1 MKHLRNIVV
10 SLRERGSILLDT
22 VLFLALLSVLSM
34 ALIGQL
40 VFMTKVSAQEDAR
53 VQGLMA
59 ARIQLEDMRTNWT
72 HTSATEDEEFTPV
85 SFESEF
91 DTHRLGKGY
100 YSITVNGPNLYQ
112 VEIRIRDKADTRDV
126 CRTLSQVWDK

>member
-1 MKHLRNIVV
+1 MYQQ
-10 SLRERGSILLDT
+10 RGSVLVDI

-59 ARIQLEDMRTNWT
+59 ARVQLEDMRTKWEYGE
-72 HTSATEDEEFTPV
+72 TESQEFIPI
-85 SFESEF
+85 SF
-91 DTHRLGKGY
+91 DADRLGKGY
-100 YSITVNGPNLYQ
+100 FSIVEKEPNLYQ
-112 VEIRIRDKADTRDV
+112 VEIWIRDKADTKDV
-126 CRTLSQVWDK
+126 CRTLSQVWVK